1 MKTENNPELI
11 TIMSEELEESVEE
24 EKEIDPLCCPIKGC
38 VRHTMPYKTA
48 NGLKRHMES
57 AHPDY
62 IK

>member
-1 MKTENNPELI
+1 MKTENNPEPI
-11 TIMSEELEESVEE
+11 AIISEELEESVEE
-24 EKEIDPLCCPIKGC
+24 EKEIDPLCCPVEGC

-62 IK
+62 I

>member
-1 MKTENNPELI
+1 MKTENNPEPI
-11 TIMSEELEESVEE
+11 AIISEELEESVVEE
-24 EKEIDPLCCPIKGC
+24 EKEIDPLCCPVEGC

-62 IK
+62 I